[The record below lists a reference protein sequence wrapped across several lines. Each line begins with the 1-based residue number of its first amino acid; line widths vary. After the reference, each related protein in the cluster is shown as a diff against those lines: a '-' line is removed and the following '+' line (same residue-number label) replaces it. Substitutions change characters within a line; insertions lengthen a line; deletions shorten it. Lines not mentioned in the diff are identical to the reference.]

1 MRSGRLKKRGAWVI
15 HELDGKTYV
24 LELIWTVNTS
34 LQRDSVDLNSY
45 QLLIASSTVV
55 AGNRLAEGASDA
67 MCPGVVALPRR
78 EGMSKMDGRTIL

>member
-34 LQRDSVDLNSY
+34 LQRDNVDLNS
-45 QLLIASSTVV
+45 
-55 AGNRLAEGASDA
+55 
-67 MCPGVVALPRR
+67 
-78 EGMSKMDGRTIL
+78 